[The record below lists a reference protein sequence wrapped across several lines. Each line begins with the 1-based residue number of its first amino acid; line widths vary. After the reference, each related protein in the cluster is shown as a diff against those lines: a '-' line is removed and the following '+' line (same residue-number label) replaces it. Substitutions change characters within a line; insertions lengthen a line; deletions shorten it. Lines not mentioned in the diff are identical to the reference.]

1 VKRKIAWIV
10 LLSLLVC
17 VCSAAAIS
25 AAGGWLYFAR
35 SQPAPIQKEL
45 FPGVTYLREVRTSP
59 RPMVIHVVIAD
70 LRHPDLRLVVTPG
83 NPDSERSLQAR
94 TTTDFLEEF
103 DVQVAVNGDG
113 FTPWWSNSILD
124 YYPHSG
130 DPVAPLGFAASR
142 GEIYSQ
148 GNGIAPTLYIS
159 RNKRARFNSAEGG
172 IFNAI
177 SGNLMLLAAGKTLPE
192 ALQAEEGNIPQPRT
206 AIALDKNGRRLI
218 IVVVDGRQPNYSEGA
233 TLAEL
238 AEILIDQ
245 GAYFGMNLDGG
256 GSSTLAAKS
265 ASGKALLL
273 NSPIDHSIPGRE
285 RPVGNHLGIQVKAD
299 SGN

>member
-1 VKRKIAWIV
+1 MP
-10 LLSLLVC
+10 LLAC
-17 VCSAAAIS
+17 ACSAAIFG
-25 AAGGWLYFAR
+25 AAAGWLYLVR
-35 SQPAPIQKEL
+35 PQPAPSQQEL
-45 FPGVTYLREVRTSP
+45 FPGVTYLREVRNAP

-70 LRHPDLRLVVTPG
+70 LRNPDLQLLVTPG
-83 NPDSERSLQAR
+83 DPGAERSLQAR
-94 TTTDFLEEF
+94 TTSDFLEKF

-130 DPVAPLGFAASR
+130 DPVAPLGFATSR

-148 GNGIAPTLYIS
+148 GNGIGPTLYIS
-159 RNKRARFNSAEGG
+159 RSKRARFNSAEGG

-192 ALQAEEGNIPQPRT
+192 ALQAEEGHVPQPRT

-256 GSSTLAAKS
+256 GSTTLAAES
-265 ASGKALLL
+265 DTGKARLL
-273 NSPIDHSIPGRE
+273 NSPIDHNIPGRE
-285 RPVGNHLGIQVKAD
+285 RPVGNHLGIRVKAD

>member
-1 VKRKIAWIV
+1 MLPILA
-10 LLSLLVC
+10 C
-17 VCSAAAIS
+17 ACSAAIFG
-25 AAGGWLYFAR
+25 AAAGWLYLAR
-35 SQPAPIQKEL
+35 PQPAATKQEL
-45 FPGVTYLREVRTSP
+45 FPGVTYLREARNDP

-70 LRHPDLRLVVTPG
+70 LREPDLQLLVTPG
-83 NPDSERSLQAR
+83 EAGAERSLQAR
-94 TTTDFLEEF
+94 TTSDFLEEF

-113 FTPWWSNSILD
+113 FTPWWSNSILN

-130 DPVAPLGFAASR
+130 NPVAPLGFAASQ

-148 GNGIAPTLYIS
+148 GNGIGPTLYIS
-159 RNKRARFNSAEGG
+159 RSKRARFNSAEGG

-177 SGNLMLLAAGKTLPE
+177 SGNLMLLAAGKMLPE
-192 ALQAEEGNIPQPRT
+192 VLQAEDGDIPQPRT

-238 AEILIDQ
+238 AEILIHQ

-256 GSSTLAAKS
+256 GSTTLAAES
-265 ASGKALLL
+265 DTGGARLL

-285 RPVGNHLGIQVKAD
+285 RPVGNHLGIQVKAE